1 MEVLFFQRIN
11 TSLHRRKL
19 MRIIIPTIGTRGDIQ
34 PYIALA
40 IGLQSAGHH
49 VVVASHP
56 SLRQLVESY
65 EVPFAPIG
73 PNVDLG
79 KEAALIRGK
88 SKNFMMG
95 FLRVM
100 KFSFRMLEESHTEL
114 LELCKGH
121 DLIVVSH
128 SAAGSMEAE
137 MLKIPTVS
145 ATLMPMAIPAND
157 PKTSAFGKAIGKLA
171 GGAMGLMM
179 TRPLDQIRKRVGL
192 PKMGQYGITSP
203 ILNLIPLSPVVSPP
217 NPYWDSRHVI
227 TGFWF
232 APTPQNWKTPVELAD
247 FLQKGEPPLVISL
260 GAMAISGDDAMQAA
274 RITIEAVEKSGVR
287 AIIQGWDEPMSQL
300 NYSEKIFHGGS
311 IPHDWLLDRSS
322 AIIHHG
328 GFGTTSSGLK
338 AGVPSMAVPH
348 IIDQFIWGQKL
359 YELAVG
365 PKPLPRTK
373 LSVEALSAAILD
385 LTTNLHYQTKARE
398 IGAKISDE
406 NGVANAVRLIEQT
419 MEMK

>member
-1 MEVLFFQRIN
+1 
-11 TSLHRRKL
+11 

-40 IGLQSAGHH
+40 LGLKTSGHQ
-49 VVVASHP
+49 VMIASHP
-56 SLRQLVESY
+56 SLKSLVESY
-65 EVPFAPIG
+65 GVPFAPMG
-73 PNVDLG
+73 PDIDLG

-100 KFSFRMLEESHTEL
+100 KFSFRMLEESHAEL
-114 LELCKGH
+114 LALCKDK

-128 SAAGSMEAE
+128 SAAGSIEADL
-137 MLKIPTVS
+137 LKIPTVS

-157 PKTSAFGKAIGKLA
+157 PNTSVFSKVIGKFA
-171 GGAMGLMM
+171 GGAMGLVM
-179 TRPLDQIRKRVGL
+179 TRPLDQIRKRLGL
-192 PKMGQYGITSP
+192 PKMSRFGITSP
-203 ILNLIPLSPVVSPP
+203 RLNLIPISPVVNPP
-217 NPYWDSRHVI
+217 NAYWEARHQM

-232 APTPQNWKTPVELAD
+232 APAPQNWQPDEDLAE
-247 FLQKGEPPLVISL
+247 FLQSGKPPVVISL

-274 RITIEAVEKSGVR
+274 GIAVDAVKKAGVR
-287 AIIQGWDEPMSQL
+287 AIIQGWDEPMSQIEPCE
-300 NYSEKIFHGGS
+300 NIYHGGS
-311 IPHDWLLDRSS
+311 IPHNWLLERSA

-338 AGVPSMAVPH
+338 AGIPSMAVPH

-359 YELAVG
+359 FDLGVG

-373 LSVEALSAAILD
+373 MTLAAFSEALID
-385 LTTNLHYQTKARE
+385 LTTNLQYQEKAKE
-398 IGAKISDE
+398 IGERIRAE
-406 NGVANAVRLIEQT
+406 NGVAAAVSLIEET
-419 MEMK
+419 MSKH